1 MSPHSVLFHVN
12 SNGRM
17 CKQKY
22 TLMQYMKLMFDSP
35 HIVQRPA
42 LMPYMCFDSQIPF
55 FLFSTGTLLKTKCGD
70 LGLVRTFNKKNKMIY
85 YSQIFRPP
93 SPLYSNVSCKNTK
106 EYPCKKYIF

>member
-35 HIVQRPA
+35 QIVQRPA

-55 FLFSTGTLLKTKCGD
+55 FF
-70 LGLVRTFNKKNKMIY
+70 I
-85 YSQIFRPP
+85 
-93 SPLYSNVSCKNTK
+93 
-106 EYPCKKYIF
+106 